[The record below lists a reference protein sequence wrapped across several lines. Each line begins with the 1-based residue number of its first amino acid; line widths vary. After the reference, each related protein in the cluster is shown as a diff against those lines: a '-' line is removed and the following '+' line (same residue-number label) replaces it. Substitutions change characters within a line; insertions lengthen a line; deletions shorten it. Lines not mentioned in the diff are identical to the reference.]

1 MALKC
6 HQCDQM
12 LLEKEAILGGSLGL
26 VVMGGDSSS
35 EGRGFKSQHHILDG
49 HLSHVFVVKL

>member
-35 EGRGFKSQHHILDG
+35 EGRGFKSKHRILNG
-49 HLSHVFVVKL
+49 HFSH